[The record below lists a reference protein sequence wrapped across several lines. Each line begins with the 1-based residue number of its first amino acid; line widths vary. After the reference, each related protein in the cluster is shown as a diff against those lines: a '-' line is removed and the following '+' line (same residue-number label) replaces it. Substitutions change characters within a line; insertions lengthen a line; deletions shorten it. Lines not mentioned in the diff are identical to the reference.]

1 MVFLRR
7 SLDSNELHRRIALA
21 YLLNLI
27 YKLWNCI
34 GGKIDSKVSVIVDN
48 FYVVPID
55 MKAMFIKSRVDFL
68 YFFSKIIILIFFG
81 LPDKS
86 QCSQYSERMDS
97 KSCSRV
103 LYQQNSGYDKV
114 LLFSQSQ
121 WGPWFQR
128 KGLGKESTVTYN
140 ERWTDRQSENHPE
153 CSDTLY
159 T

>member
-1 MVFLRR
+1 
-7 SLDSNELHRRIALA
+7 
-21 YLLNLI
+21 
-27 YKLWNCI
+27 
-34 GGKIDSKVSVIVDN
+34 
-48 FYVVPID
+48 

-103 LYQQNSGYDKV
+103 LYQQNLGYDKV

-121 WGPWFQR
+121 WGPRFQR

-140 ERWTDRQSENHPE
+140 ERWTDQKIIQNVL
-153 CSDTLY
+153 TLCIPSLCRAINSKEVLNSLKIRHKAE
-159 T
+159 

>member
-1 MVFLRR
+1 MVCLR
-7 SLDSNELHRRIALA
+7 SLDSDELHRRIALA

-27 YKLWNCI
+27 YKLQ
-34 GGKIDSKVSVIVDN
+34 N
-48 FYVVPID
+48 FHWRKNWFQDKCNFWQFLCCAYWY
-55 MKAMFIKSRVDFL
+55 KTMFIKSRVDFL

-86 QCSQYSERMDS
+86 QCSQYSGRMDS